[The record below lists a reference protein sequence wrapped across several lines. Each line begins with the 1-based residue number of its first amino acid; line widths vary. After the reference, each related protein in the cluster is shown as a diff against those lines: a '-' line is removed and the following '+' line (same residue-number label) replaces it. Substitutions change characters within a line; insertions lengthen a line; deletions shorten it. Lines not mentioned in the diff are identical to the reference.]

1 MYFIINKISVK
12 LINLFILKLKKNYNI
27 ININYIL
34 NIISIL
40 YFIQQVMIEN
50 KQEKPKE

>member
-1 MYFIINKISVK
+1 MNKTNVNYIY
-12 LINLFILKLKKNYNI
+12 YNI

-50 KQEKPKE
+50 K